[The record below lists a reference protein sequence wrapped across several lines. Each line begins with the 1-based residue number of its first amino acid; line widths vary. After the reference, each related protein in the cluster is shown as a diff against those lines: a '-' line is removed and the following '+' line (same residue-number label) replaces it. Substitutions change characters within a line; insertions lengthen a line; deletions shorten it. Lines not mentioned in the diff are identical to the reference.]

1 MIPPLRPSRKGKTIE
16 MRAQVLARGLEE
28 GGMKTAQAA
37 SSRETTLD
45 DNRAHYTVGNMS
57 LYMCPN
63 PQRAQ
68 HQEGTLTHTMNLGDY
83 DVSA

>member
-1 MIPPLRPSRKGKTIE
+1 
-16 MRAQVLARGLEE
+16 
-28 GGMKTAQAA
+28 MKAAQAA

-45 DNRAHYTVGNMS
+45 DYRAPCTLGNMA
-57 LYMCPN
+57 LYVCPN

-68 HQEGTLTHTMNLGDY
+68 HQEGTLMHTMNLGDY